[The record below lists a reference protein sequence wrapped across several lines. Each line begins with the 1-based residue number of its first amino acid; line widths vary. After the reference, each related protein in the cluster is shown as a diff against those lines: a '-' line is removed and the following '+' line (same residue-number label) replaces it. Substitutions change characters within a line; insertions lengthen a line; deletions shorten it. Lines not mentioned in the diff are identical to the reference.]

1 MRQRQWLPGAR
12 SWRNRNRLLH
22 SATTRQLSGVQKRRA
37 SSSGSV
43 CVFVE
48 NSLRLQCVSTTS
60 TCSRPGCCCGIKD
73 PFRNGEKKQLYRHN
87 CRYRL
92 RKKRHK
98 RVVTER
104 IPETAERAVQA
115 AKTGNGLCWELT
127 HVRCDENDAL
137 FASSVS
143 GESIHDKGLFRS
155 ERNALFNSLF
165 SFLVCGR
172 ESQSDISGRTV
183 NIR

>member
-1 MRQRQWLPGAR
+1 MCVDDQYLQSSGMGLWHQ
-12 SWRNRNRLLH
+12 RLLPE
-22 SATTRQLSGVQKRRA
+22 R
-37 SSSGSV
+37 
-43 CVFVE
+43 
-48 NSLRLQCVSTTS
+48 
-60 TCSRPGCCCGIKD
+60 
-73 PFRNGEKKQLYRHN
+73 EKKQLYRHN
-87 CRYRL
+87 CTYRL

-115 AKTGNGLCWELT
+115 AKTGNGLCRELT
-127 HVRCDENDAL
+127 HVRRDENDAL